1 MGQGPGTP
9 YASLLPIWGP
19 QDFPGMCVYVV
30 CGVCV
35 CALHMTV
42 LCGWSFVYERVL
54 CDNYVTGFVCME
66 GVVYG

>member
-1 MGQGPGTP
+1 
-9 YASLLPIWGP
+9 
-19 QDFPGMCVYVV
+19 MCVYVV

-54 CDNYVTGFVCME
+54 CDNYVTVTGFVCME